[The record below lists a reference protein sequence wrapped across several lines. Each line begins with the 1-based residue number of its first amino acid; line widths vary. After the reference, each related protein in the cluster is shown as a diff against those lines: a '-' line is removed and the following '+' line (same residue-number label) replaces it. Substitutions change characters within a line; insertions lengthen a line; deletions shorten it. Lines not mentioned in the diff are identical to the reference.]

1 MAYGLKY
8 TLSFFSDRNNDYRI
22 EILAKDYQGAPIAKK
37 MGVAPVLNIAEG
49 DGCIQ
54 GTSLTFAVQAD
65 VDGELLEFYTT
76 DNKKFQVLLYRNGAI
91 MWQGYLLP
99 ELYSEAY
106 VAPPYDVSLTATD
119 QLATLKDI
127 EYSREDEQVLLQTV
141 LEYLLSHTQLSLP
154 LSYHMQLSVGLGRP
168 MLENVYINQSAYN
181 GSNCYDVL
189 NAILLSM
196 NCRIMQLGNQWLV
209 TSATDNSENY
219 YIERNLEVRP
229 HKTLGQMYVADVY
242 PNGTLGLVNSPALK
256 GATLEYNH
264 IFKKSILKNAD
275 CESRV
280 GWEYMSHSSDD
291 GRLPGEVTSFGKIFK
306 AYCWQLMPKNIQKD
320 ASLHLWQDV
329 EMPADDGVTWSLSFK
344 HLFSTNAKL
353 LLLAITHWDDRGV
366 QRRLTG
372 EGWVTQWDSANV
384 NSYIQVT
391 GTPKSASLAEYSD
404 IEQYEMS
411 TVQFT
416 LPPSNG
422 TLRIGFINSTAN
434 YADPLAFAPI
444 YVTQVY
450 LTLGAVSGSAAT
462 TTIEPNATIGQE
474 SVVLAMGDDVDS
486 SNAVNVALNT
496 LRRYDGGAIAGWMIG
511 DRQFSSYFS
520 MMLQEYSRYFG
531 QKKRQLQ
538 GTIMGVDV
546 LANIYKETYSNT
558 VYRLISADYNLLAD
572 EANVTLEEVLSNF
585 VQFAEQIFATN
596 NSNSFGSPTSGG
608 SFSGGSSSVDTSQ
621 LLRRDEAAETYATKA
636 ALADVNKEIAEI
648 NNDLDALNEL
658 LNSDVSGVINTWGEI
673 VDFLDEYNESQDLA
687 SILSQMNSDIAN
699 RVHYDDFEK
708 LQDAVDANYGAI
720 QTLQGRVGIA
730 EGTIN
735 SHTADI
741 AANTKAITAI
751 DNRVDVLEALGFVL
765 KDGYIYTEKTIV
777 SKGEIISG
785 RRASGT
791 STDVG
796 GGGGIS
802 SITAQMI
809 ADALG
814 YVPYSSANPAG
825 YINSSALNGYAK
837 LTDIPSLNGY
847 ATEQYV
853 TSRGYITG
861 ISSKMVTDALGYTPY
876 NSVNFTKANIKAT
889 LGIADWALAASKPSY
904 TASEVGALSTSGGVV
919 TGDLTINST
928 LRVKNYLKI
937 VAWPGYGEGTADMWY
952 NGTTA
957 TIHSGASHIE
967 LYGNRVLH
975 AGNYSSYVLPLS
987 GGTIDSEELGALS
1000 IKRNATYAASLIKF
1014 ENADGIIGYIGV
1026 SQNNVP
1032 LFSKDLQTYH
1042 TLIHSGNIGDYAMKY
1057 YGNQGAI
1064 NFNDVLYNG
1073 IQYTSGSSSNNGK
1086 EYGVLASF
1094 WCGDSSWQIV
1104 GGRVGGGL
1112 LYRSGNGTST
1122 SWGEWK
1128 TIAFTDG
1135 NIASATKLQTSRT
1148 IWGQSFDGTGN
1159 IEVTSYG
1166 MMRWLYFSNSGG
1178 TEQGYVGRGSDTNDI
1193 YLSTYGENA
1202 LRFQT
1207 NNTLRASITSFG
1219 NVLIDTTTDSGYK
1232 LDVNGNV
1239 RLGGLTPKD
1248 GMNVIPFAV
1257 AMTDYANAGWVGSI
1271 GTQYGGV
1278 LLGHRYQ
1285 ANNNIDRTILGT
1297 SGAVALSINPDGGNV
1312 LIGAT
1317 TDSGEKLQ
1325 VNGIGKF
1332 EVSTNNLLLI
1342 EPATNSLDGSGIAF
1356 WSSGGWKKGTINA
1369 STLYLN
1375 NSSGG
1380 NVLIGTAN
1388 DAGAKL
1394 NVVGGQFRCMA
1405 ADVGTTYGMHH
1416 GFITGYHSIDVM
1428 QFFEDEYRFHSNG
1441 GGSACLV
1448 NVYGNLTATG
1458 EVISSRRASSSD
1470 RRLKDNITYLDTTD
1484 CLEMVR
1490 HIRPAEWDWK
1500 DNGKHSIGFIAQD
1513 VEHLMPYAVTSIK
1526 DDVLGQKLNLQYDQF
1541 SALAIGGVQAVDNE
1555 VQLLKR
1561 EVRELKKKLAK
1572 YETQWQL

>member
-8 TLSFFSDRNNDYRI
+8 TLSFLSDRGNDYRI

-37 MGVAPVLNIAEG
+37 MGVAPVLNIAQG

-65 VDGELLEFYTT
+65 VDGELQEFYTT
-76 DNKKFQVLLYRNGAI
+76 DNKQFQVLLYRNGAI

-99 ELYSEAY
+99 ELYSETY

-154 LSYHMQLSVGLGRP
+154 LSYHMQLSMSLGRP

-196 NCRIMQLGNQWLV
+196 NCRIMQLGNQWLL
-209 TSATDNSENY
+209 TSATDSSENY
-219 YIERNLEVRP
+219 YTERNLEVRP

-291 GRLPGEVTSFGKIFK
+291 GRLPGEITSFGKIFK

-353 LLLAITHWDDRGV
+353 LLLAITHWDDKGV

-372 EGWVTQWDSANV
+372 EGWVTQWNNLDV

-391 GTPKSASLAEYSD
+391 GTPKSASLEEYSD

-462 TTIEPNATIGQE
+462 TTIEPNATMGQE
-474 SVVLAMGDDVDS
+474 GVVLAMGDDVDS

-496 LRRYDGGAIAGWMIG
+496 LRRYDGGAITGWMIG

-572 EANVTLEEVLSNF
+572 EANVALEEVLSNF

-636 ALADVNKEIAEI
+636 ALADVNKEITDI

-699 RVHYDDFEK
+699 RVHYEDFEK
-708 LQDAVDANYGAI
+708 LQEAVDDNYESI
-720 QTLQGRVGIA
+720 QTLEDCFTNGVANNAAKLGGHA
-730 EGTIN
+730 P
-735 SHTADI
+735 SYFATADGLTNHI
-741 AANTKAITAI
+741 AAFVDYKTAT
-751 DNRVDVLEALGFVL
+751 DKRVADLESYWVYDEESKTLR
-765 KDGYIYTEKTIV
+765 TQHTIV
-777 SKGEIISG
+777 S
-785 RRASGT
+785 
-791 STDVG
+791 
-796 GGGGIS
+796 
-802 SITAQMI
+802 Q
-809 ADALG
+809 
-814 YVPYSSANPAG
+814 
-825 YINSSALNGYAK
+825 
-837 LTDIPSLNGY
+837 
-847 ATEQYV
+847 
-853 TSRGYITG
+853 
-861 ISSKMVTDALGYTPY
+861 
-876 NSVNFTKANIKAT
+876 
-889 LGIADWALAASKPSY
+889 
-904 TASEVGALSTSGGVV
+904 
-919 TGDLTINST
+919 
-928 LRVKNYLKI
+928 
-937 VAWPGYGEGTADMWY
+937 
-952 NGTTA
+952 
-957 TIHSGASHIE
+957 
-967 LYGNRVLH
+967 
-975 AGNYSSYVLPLS
+975 
-987 GGTIDSEELGALS
+987 
-1000 IKRNATYAASLIKF
+1000 
-1014 ENADGIIGYIGV
+1014 
-1026 SQNNVP
+1026 
-1032 LFSKDLQTYH
+1032 
-1042 TLIHSGNIGDYAMKY
+1042 
-1057 YGNQGAI
+1057 
-1064 NFNDVLYNG
+1064 
-1073 IQYTSGSSSNNGK
+1073 
-1086 EYGVLASF
+1086 
-1094 WCGDSSWQIV
+1094 
-1104 GGRVGGGL
+1104 
-1112 LYRSGNGTST
+1112 
-1122 SWGEWK
+1122 
-1128 TIAFTDG
+1128 
-1135 NIASATKLQTSRT
+1135 
-1148 IWGQSFDGTGN
+1148 
-1159 IEVTSYG
+1159 
-1166 MMRWLYFSNSGG
+1166 
-1178 TEQGYVGRGSDTNDI
+1178 
-1193 YLSTYGENA
+1193 
-1202 LRFQT
+1202 
-1207 NNTLRASITSFG
+1207 
-1219 NVLIDTTTDSGYK
+1219 
-1232 LDVNGNV
+1232 
-1239 RLGGLTPKD
+1239 
-1248 GMNVIPFAV
+1248 
-1257 AMTDYANAGWVGSI
+1257 
-1271 GTQYGGV
+1271 
-1278 LLGHRYQ
+1278 
-1285 ANNNIDRTILGT
+1285 
-1297 SGAVALSINPDGGNV
+1297 
-1312 LIGAT
+1312 
-1317 TDSGEKLQ
+1317 
-1325 VNGIGKF
+1325 
-1332 EVSTNNLLLI
+1332 
-1342 EPATNSLDGSGIAF
+1342 
-1356 WSSGGWKKGTINA
+1356 
-1369 STLYLN
+1369 
-1375 NSSGG
+1375 
-1380 NVLIGTAN
+1380 
-1388 DAGAKL
+1388 
-1394 NVVGGQFRCMA
+1394 
-1405 ADVGTTYGMHH
+1405 
-1416 GFITGYHSIDVM
+1416 
-1428 QFFEDEYRFHSNG
+1428 
-1441 GGSACLV
+1441 
-1448 NVYGNLTATG
+1448 G
-1458 EVISSRRASSSD
+1458 EVIGNRTAEGRNTDAEGGGNFGLLDKWDEYDANRRDALSAELGVELNERVKEIEEGSEKKLEGYLTSKEYIQQSTLNSYVKKAD
-1470 RRLKDNITYLDTTD
+1470 ILEGGDGVTVGTIKRAIIPAYNSGKGINVDKDAWKVEMNVNEDTFSFTD
-1484 CLEMVR
+1484 
-1490 HIRPAEWDWK
+1490 
-1500 DNGKHSIGFIAQD
+1500 N
-1513 VEHLMPYAVTSIK
+1513 
-1526 DDVLGQKLNLQYDQF
+1526 KLQINKID
-1541 SALAIGGVQAVDNE
+1541 GGV
-1555 VQLLKR
+1555 
-1561 EVRELKKKLAK
+1561 
-1572 YETQWQL
+1572 Y

>member
-8 TLSFFSDRNNDYRI
+8 TLSFLSDRGNDYRI
-22 EILAKDYQGAPIAKK
+22 EILTKDYQGAPIAKK
-37 MGVAPVLNIAEG
+37 MGVAPVLNIAQG

-65 VDGELLEFYTT
+65 VDGELQEFYTT
-76 DNKKFQVLLYRNGAI
+76 DNKQFQVLLYRNGAI

-154 LSYHMQLSVGLGRP
+154 LSYHMQLSMSLGRP

-209 TSATDNSENY
+209 TSATDSSENY
-219 YIERNLEVRP
+219 YTERNLEVRP

-242 PNGTLGLVNSPALK
+242 PNGTLGLVNAPALK

-280 GWEYMSHSSDD
+280 GWEYISHSSDD
-291 GRLPGEVTSFGKIFK
+291 GRLPGEITSFGKIFK

-353 LLLAITHWDDRGV
+353 LLLAITHWDDKGV

-372 EGWVTQWDSANV
+372 EGWVTQWNNSDV

-450 LTLGAVSGSAAT
+450 FTLGAVSGSAAT
-462 TTIEPNATIGQE
+462 TTIEPNATMGQE
-474 SVVLAMGDDVDS
+474 GVVLAMGDDVDS

-636 ALADVNKEIAEI
+636 ALADVSKEIADI

-708 LQDAVDANYGAI
+708 LQEAVDANYGAI

-751 DNRVDVLEALGFVL
+751 DTRVDALEALGFVL

-796 GGGGIS
+796 GGGIS

-814 YVPYSSANPAG
+814 YVPYSSANPSG
-825 YINSSALNGYAK
+825 YINSSAL
-837 LTDIPSLNGY
+837 
-847 ATEQYV
+847 EQYV
-853 TSRGYITG
+853 TSRGYITA
-861 ISSKMVTDALGYTPY
+861 DAL
-876 NSVNFTKANIKAT
+876 TKANVGLGEVQNYGVFNQTSFKGKTQYAIVNSSVLEIANRIDFHVNESTADYEVSLRVASGETTKRVIYLPSAEGTLALVSQIPSVPTALKSPYALAFGNKTYDGSEAKTITAADLGALTAHQDISHLLSKDDASKTYQPIISLSNKLSYAYISGTPSLATVATSGKYSDLSGLPTIPTNNNQLTNGAGYITSAALNGYATQSWVEEKKYLTAIPSEYITESELSTT
-889 LGIADWALAASKPSY
+889 LGGYQTKISSSNKIAYSNISGTPSLASVATSGKYSDLSGVPTSLPASDVWDWAKAAVKPTYTFSEITSKP
-904 TASEVGALSTSGGVV
+904 T
-919 TGDLTINST
+919 T
-928 LRVKNYLKI
+928 LG
-937 VAWPGYGEGTADMWY
+937 GYGITDA
-952 NGTTA
+952 
-957 TIHSGASHIE
+957 
-967 LYGNRVLH
+967 
-975 AGNYSSYVLPLS
+975 LPLS
-987 GGTIDSEELGALS
+987 GGTIGALVVSGTLDTTGNATIGGVLVAKGGRLRINASNTVNSFGFLKATAYTSSLNRAVLDIGSNYGGSSNVASESVDVTALS
-1000 IKRNATYAASLIKF
+1000 IYRGVVGVGRAYTYEEL
-1014 ENADGIIGYIGV
+1014 
-1026 SQNNVP
+1026 
-1032 LFSKDLQTYH
+1032 
-1042 TLIHSGNIGDYAMKY
+1042 YA
-1057 YGNQGAI
+1057 N
-1064 NFNDVLYNG
+1064 YN
-1073 IQYTSGSSSNNGK
+1073 SN
-1086 EYGVLASF
+1086 
-1094 WCGDSSWQIV
+1094 
-1104 GGRVGGGL
+1104 
-1112 LYRSGNGTST
+1112 
-1122 SWGEWK
+1122 
-1128 TIAFTDG
+1128 
-1135 NIASATKLQTSRT
+1135 TKLYVDGGIANTRT
-1148 IWGQSFDGTGN
+1148 HSASHWD
-1159 IEVTSYG
+1159 
-1166 MMRWLYFSNSGG
+1166 
-1178 TEQGYVGRGSDTNDI
+1178 
-1193 YLSTYGENA
+1193 A
-1202 LRFQT
+1202 LKII
-1207 NNTLRASITSFG
+1207 S
-1219 NVLIDTTTDSGYK
+1219 
-1232 LDVNGNV
+1232 
-1239 RLGGLTPKD
+1239 
-1248 GMNVIPFAV
+1248 
-1257 AMTDYANAGWVGSI
+1257 VGSWS
-1271 GTQYGGV
+1271 TAPNY
-1278 LLGHRYQ
+1278 
-1285 ANNNIDRTILGT
+1285 
-1297 SGAVALSINPDGGNV
+1297 
-1312 LIGAT
+1312 
-1317 TDSGEKLQ
+1317 
-1325 VNGIGKF
+1325 VNGIG
-1332 EVSTNNLLLI
+1332 VT
-1342 EPATNSLDGSGIAF
+1342 DGSGVVGRFGISFNGTEGGYFSVRDLYTNAGGYA
-1356 WSSGGWKKGTINA
+1356 SSGEIFKVVGN
-1369 STLYLN
+1369 
-1375 NSSGG
+1375 G
-1380 NVLIGTAN
+1380 NVYIN
-1388 DAGAKL
+1388 
-1394 NVVGGQFRCMA
+1394 
-1405 ADVGTTYGMHH
+1405 
-1416 GFITGYHSIDVM
+1416 
-1428 QFFEDEYRFHSNG
+1428 
-1441 GGSACLV
+1441 
-1448 NVYGNLTATG
+1448 GNLTATG
-1458 EVISSRRASSSD
+1458 EVISSRRASASD
-1470 RRLKDNITYLDTTD
+1470 ARLKDNITYLGAAD
-1484 CLEMVR
+1484 CLAMVR

-1500 DNGKHSIGFIAQD
+1500 DNGKHSMGFIAQD
-1513 VEHLMPYAVTSIK
+1513 IEHLMPYAVTSIK
-1526 DDVLGQKLNLQYDQF
+1526 DIVLGQKLNLQYDQF
-1541 SALAIGGVQAVDNE
+1541 IALAIGGVQAVDNE
-1555 VQLLKR
+1555 VERLKAR
-1561 EVRELKKKLAK
+1561 VEYLENKIKE
-1572 YETQWQL
+1572 YEYGNYRN

>member
-8 TLSFFSDRNNDYRI
+8 TLSFLSDRGNDYRI
-22 EILAKDYQGAPIAKK
+22 EILKKDYQGAPIAKK
-37 MGVAPVLNIAEG
+37 MGVAPVLNIAQG

-65 VDGELLEFYTT
+65 VDGELQEFYTT

-99 ELYSEAY
+99 ELYSETY

-127 EYSREDEQVLLQTV
+127 EYSREDEQVLLQSV

-154 LSYHMQLSVGLGRP
+154 LSYHMQLSMSLGRP

-196 NCRIMQLGNQWLV
+196 NCQIMQLGNQWLV

-219 YIERNLEVRP
+219 YTERNLEVRP

-291 GRLPGEVTSFGKIFK
+291 GRLPGEITSFGKIFK

-372 EGWVTQWDSANV
+372 EGWVTQWNNSDV

-462 TTIEPNATIGQE
+462 TTIEPNATMGQE

-531 QKKRQLQ
+531 QKKKQLQ
-538 GTIMGVDV
+538 GTIMGIDV

-558 VYRLISADYNLLAD
+558 VYRLVSADYNLLAD

-596 NSNSFGSPTSGG
+596 NSNSFGSPASGG

-636 ALADVNKEIAEI
+636 ALADVNKEIADI

-708 LQDAVDANYGAI
+708 LQEAVDANYGVI
-720 QTLQGRVGIA
+720 QTLQGYFTNGVANNAAKLGGHAPSYFATAGDLSNYVTAFNNYKTATDKRLTALEGYWYVDDNGNLHTSYNVISDNDVIA
-730 EGTIN
+730 GGEYSGGT
-735 SHTADI
+735 
-741 AANTKAITAI
+741 
-751 DNRVDVLEALGFVL
+751 
-765 KDGYIYTEKTIV
+765 
-777 SKGEIISG
+777 
-785 RRASGT
+785 
-791 STDVG
+791 G
-796 GGGGIS
+796 GGGGGTGGFG
-802 SITAQMI
+802 SITIKTASGQEYKTNSNGVVTIPDYQPKGNYLTTVPSGYATESWVSDNYQPKGNYLTGITSAMVTT
-809 ADALG
+809 ALG
-814 YVPYSSANPAG
+814 YVPF
-825 YINSSALNGYAK
+825 NS
-837 LTDIPSLNGY
+837 
-847 ATEQYV
+847 
-853 TSRGYITG
+853 TS
-861 ISSKMVTDALGYTPY
+861 
-876 NSVNFTKANIKAT
+876 FTKATIKST
-889 LGIADWALAASKPSY
+889 LGIADWALAATKPTY
-904 TASEVGALSTSGGVV
+904 TASEVGALSAGGGTISGSSSTILTINRTGGTPYVCFNKDGSLLGFLGIHTEGYPVFVDSGGVSFQM
-919 TGDLTINST
+919 L
-928 LRVKNYLKI
+928 
-937 VAWPGYGEGTADMWY
+937 
-952 NGTTA
+952 
-957 TIHSGASHIE
+957 HSA
-967 LYGNRVLH
+967 
-975 AGNYSSYVLPLS
+975 NYSSYALPLS
-987 GGTIDSEELGALS
+987 GGTLTGPLTVNGGVTCDHITRYDSNAGYLFGSRNTALGLTDGGALV
-1000 IKRNATYAASLIKF
+1000 YA
-1014 ENADGIIGYIGV
+1014 
-1026 SQNNVP
+1026 
-1032 LFSKDLQTYH
+1032 
-1042 TLIHSGNIGDYAMKY
+1042 
-1057 YGNQGAI
+1057 YGNTPI
-1064 NFNDVLYNG
+1064 SMYTNG
-1073 IQYTSGSSSNNGK
+1073 L
-1086 EYGVLASF
+1086 ERMRVLA
-1094 WCGDSSWQIV
+1094 
-1104 GGRVGGGL
+1104 
-1112 LYRSGNGTST
+1112 N
-1122 SWGEWK
+1122 
-1128 TIAFTDG
+1128 
-1135 NIASATKLQTSRT
+1135 
-1148 IWGQSFDGTGN
+1148 
-1159 IEVTSYG
+1159 
-1166 MMRWLYFSNSGG
+1166 
-1178 TEQGYVGRGSDTNDI
+1178 
-1193 YLSTYGENA
+1193 
-1202 LRFQT
+1202 
-1207 NNTLRASITSFG
+1207 
-1219 NVLIDTTTDSGYK
+1219 
-1232 LDVNGNV
+1232 
-1239 RLGGLTPKD
+1239 
-1248 GMNVIPFAV
+1248 
-1257 AMTDYANAGWVGSI
+1257 
-1271 GTQYGGV
+1271 
-1278 LLGHRYQ
+1278 
-1285 ANNNIDRTILGT
+1285 
-1297 SGAVALSINPDGGNV
+1297 
-1312 LIGAT
+1312 
-1317 TDSGEKLQ
+1317 
-1325 VNGIGKF
+1325 
-1332 EVSTNNLLLI
+1332 
-1342 EPATNSLDGSGIAF
+1342 
-1356 WSSGGWKKGTINA
+1356 
-1369 STLYLN
+1369 
-1375 NSSGG
+1375 G
-1380 NVLIGTAN
+1380 NVLIGTTEDNGGKLQVNGNIGLFTGVITWLHDGAN
-1388 DAGAKL
+1388 YSIQIKDDGQAYYKAYYGHHFYAGGVERVNITSDGNL
-1394 NVVGGQFRCMA
+1394 L
-1405 ADVGTTYGMHH
+1405 VGTTINSGARVHINASAATTLQAVTTTT
-1416 GFITGYHSIDVM
+1416 GLGIAQFLAPAARTGITGGMVLDFGVASSTYNSGNIAFRHHSSGNAANFVSI
-1428 QFFEDEYRFHSNG
+1428 G
-1441 GGSACLV
+1441 L
-1448 NVYGNLTATG
+1448 YGN
-1458 EVISSRRASSSD
+1458 
-1470 RRLKDNITYLDTTD
+1470 DNILNVFGSGNVAIGTTDSNPAYKLDVAGNVRMTGTLTSYGDGLFGSDARYKCKLQDLAVDVKTIAYAPVFSYKWTDREDDKVHLGTTAQYWLDTNF
-1484 CLEMVR
+1484 
-1490 HIRPAEWDWK
+1490 K
-1500 DNGKHSIGFIAQD
+1500 DAVDTSNKDFF
-1513 VEHLMPYAVTSIK
+1513 HLNYGA
-1526 DDVLGQKLNLQYDQF
+1526 LGV
-1541 SALAIGGVQAVDNE
+1541 AIGVTVAKKVVSHEERIKELEERVKNLE
-1555 VQLLKR
+1555 IENKQLR
-1561 EVRELKKKLAK
+1561 
-1572 YETQWQL
+1572 QWHN

>member
-8 TLSFFSDRNNDYRI
+8 TLSFFSDRGNECRI

-37 MGVAPVLNIAEG
+37 MGVAPVLNIAQG

-65 VDGELLEFYTT
+65 VDGELQEFYTT
-76 DNKKFQVLLYRNGAI
+76 DNKQFQVLLFRNGAI

-99 ELYSEAY
+99 ELYSETY

-127 EYSREDEQVLLQTV
+127 EYSREDEQVLLQSV

-291 GRLPGEVTSFGKIFK
+291 GRLPGEITSFGKIFK
-306 AYCWQLMPKNIQKD
+306 AYCWQLMSKNIQKD

-329 EMPADDGVTWSLSFK
+329 EMPADDGVIWSLSFK
-344 HLFSTNAKL
+344 HLFSINAKL

-462 TTIEPNATIGQE
+462 TTIEPNATMGQE
-474 SVVLAMGDDVDS
+474 GVVLAMGDDVDS

-558 VYRLISADYNLLAD
+558 VYRLVSADYNLLAD

-585 VQFAEQIFATN
+585 VQFTEQIFATN

-608 SFSGGSSSVDTSQ
+608 SLSGGSSSVDTSQ

-636 ALADVNKEIAEI
+636 ALADVNKEIADI

-708 LQDAVDANYGAI
+708 LQEAVDANYGAI
-720 QTLQGRVGIA
+720 QTLQGRVDIA

-751 DNRVDVLEALGFVL
+751 DNRVDALEALGFVL

-777 SKGEIISG
+777 SKGEVISG

-809 ADALG
+809 VDALG
-814 YVPYSSANPAG
+814 YVPYSSQNPSG
-825 YINSSALNGYAK
+825 YITSSALNGYAK
-837 LTDIPSLNGY
+837 TSDIPSLSGY
-847 ATEQYV
+847 ATQAWVEGKKYLTGIPSEYV
-853 TSRGYITG
+853 TETELS
-861 ISSKMVTDALGYTPY
+861 
-876 NSVNFTKANIKAT
+876 NT
-889 LGIADWALAASKPSY
+889 LGGYQTKITSSNKLAYSLISGVPTSLPASDVYAWAKAATKPAY
-904 TASEVGALSTSGGVV
+904 TASEVGALSTSGGTIEGGFSALQIKSASDVKLTLNNTDSENKYQFIEFRQNDV
-919 TGDLTINST
+919 RYGYLGTLGNDDLSWSGNI
-928 LRVKNYLKI
+928 I
-937 VAWPGYGEGTADMWY
+937 
-952 NGTTA
+952 
-957 TIHSGASHIE
+957 IHS
-967 LYGNRVLH
+967 
-975 AGNYSSYVLPLS
+975 GNYSSYALPLS
-987 GGTIDSEELGALS
+987 GGTVSGLLTISPKNYLGLIIDSPDVNLNQINLKALGELKGIFQYNANFGVGFHHNGKGGIYVDVQEYPRFVDAL
-1000 IKRNATYAASLIKF
+1000 A
-1014 ENADGIIGYIGV
+1014 
-1026 SQNNVP
+1026 NV
-1032 LFSKDLQTYH
+1032 H
-1042 TLIHSGNIGDYAMKY
+1042 TLIHSGNIGSQSVHSATRLQDSNGALVYNS
-1057 YGNQGAI
+1057 GNT
-1064 NFNDVLYNG
+1064 FYV
-1073 IQYTSGSSSNNGK
+1073 
-1086 EYGVLASF
+1086 
-1094 WCGDSSWQIV
+1094 GDSIYPIIPTHILGKSISLRY
-1104 GGRVGGGL
+1104 GASASYGL
-1112 LYRSGNGTST
+1112 VLKEN
-1122 SWGEWK
+1122 
-1128 TIAFTDG
+1128 G
-1135 NIASATKLQTSRT
+1135 NIL
-1148 IWGQSFDGTGN
+1148 
-1159 IEVTSYG
+1159 
-1166 MMRWLYFSNSGG
+1166 
-1178 TEQGYVGRGSDTNDI
+1178 VG
-1193 YLSTYGENA
+1193 
-1202 LRFQT
+1202 
-1207 NNTLRASITSFG
+1207 
-1219 NVLIDTTTDSGYK
+1219 TTTDSAQGEKLQVSGSILCDNIQQYDSKNGYFIGARKVGLGSTDGGALIYSYGDNPISLWTNYTERIKILGNGNVLMGATTDNGYK
-1232 LDVNGNV
+1232 LDVNGSKV
-1239 RLGGLTPKD
+1239 RFGGLIPKD
-1248 GMNVIPFAV
+1248 GLAVIPFAV
-1257 AMTDYANAGWVGSI
+1257 AMTDYANVGWVASI

-1278 LLGHRYQ
+1278 LLGHRFQ
-1285 ANNNIDRTILGT
+1285 GSNNIDRTILGT
-1297 SGAVALSINPDGGNV
+1297 SGSVALSINPDGGNV
-1312 LIGAT
+1312 LIGT
-1317 TDSGEKLQ
+1317 TYDSGDKLRINGAVRATGHIRLERYQ
-1325 VNGIGKF
+1325 GASEYLQLESEGVNINYRAYDTDGWCSHNF
-1332 EVSTNNLLLI
+1332 YSNDNLLVRI
-1342 EPATNSLDGSGIAF
+1342 DGYAGKLD
-1356 WSSGGWKKGTINA
+1356 IN
-1369 STLYLN
+1369 
-1375 NSSGG
+1375 
-1380 NVLIGTAN
+1380 
-1388 DAGAKL
+1388 
-1394 NVVGGQFRCMA
+1394 
-1405 ADVGTTYGMHH
+1405 
-1416 GFITGYHSIDVM
+1416 
-1428 QFFEDEYRFHSNG
+1428 
-1441 GGSACLV
+1441 
-1448 NVYGNLTATG
+1448 GNLVATG
-1458 EVISSRRASSSD
+1458 EVISSRRASASD
-1470 RRLKDNITYLDTTD
+1470 ARLKDNITYLEAVD
-1484 CLEMVR
+1484 CLNLIK

-1500 DNGKHSIGFIAQD
+1500 DGKGHSLGFIAQE
-1513 VEHLMPYAVTSIK
+1513 VEQMMPYAVTKIK
-1526 DDVLGQKLNLQYDQF
+1526 DEVLGQRLNLQYDQF
-1541 SALAIGGVQAVDNE
+1541 FAPVVGAIQCLDIKVENHE
-1555 VQLLKR
+1555 TRLKR
-1561 EVRELKKKLAK
+1561 LEIENVELKNRLSK
-1572 YETQWQL
+1572 YETVWQ